1 MGMPSHLNHQRQKA
15 KLHGSQIDREGNQM
29 IALLEAEQF
38 ELPFMR
44 TTHPI
49 KTEGHDQ
56 NARILAHLQ
65 AGRTIT
71 ALEALELFKC
81 FRLASRVCDLRKAG
95 HDVQKRTI
103 KTNSGKSVAQY
114 FLNN

>member
-1 MGMPSHLNHQRQKA
+1 
-15 KLHGSQIDREGNQM
+15 M
-29 IALLEAEQF
+29 IAMVESEQF

-44 TTHPI
+44 TTHPV

-65 AGRTIT
+65 SGRTLT
-71 ALEALELFKC
+71 ALEALDWFKC

-95 HDVQKRTI
+95 YLVEKRTI
-103 KTNSGKSVAQY
+103 KTNSGKNIAQY
-114 FLNN
+114 YLSC

>member
-1 MGMPSHLNHQRQKA
+1 MGMPSFLNRERKKQ
-15 KLHGSQIDREGNQM
+15 KLHGSEVNWEGNQM
-29 IALLEAEQF
+29 IAILEAEQF

-44 TTHPI
+44 TSHPV

-71 ALEALELFKC
+71 ALEALEWFKC

-103 KTNSGKSVAQY
+103 KTNSGKIVAEY
-114 FLNN
+114 YL

>member
-1 MGMPSHLNHQRQKA
+1 MLRKEKEVVVLQEK
-15 KLHGSQIDREGNQM
+15 GSRKM
-29 IALLEAEQF
+29 IALLESEQF

-44 TTHPI
+44 TTHPV

-71 ALEALELFKC
+71 AL
-81 FRLASRVCDLRKAG
+81 
-95 HDVQKRTI
+95 
-103 KTNSGKSVAQY
+103 
-114 FLNN
+114 

>member
-1 MGMPSHLNHQRQKA
+1 MGVSPLLNRERKKQ
-15 KLHGSQIDREGNQM
+15 KLHGSEVKWEGNQM
-29 IALLEAEQF
+29 IAMLEAEQF

-44 TTHPI
+44 TTHPV

-65 AGRTIT
+65 SGRTLT
-71 ALEALELFKC
+71 ALEALEWFKC

-95 HDVQKRTI
+95 YDVQKRTI
-103 KTNSGKSVAQY
+103 KTNSGKSVAEY
-114 FLNN
+114 YL

>member
-1 MGMPSHLNHQRQKA
+1 MPSFLNRERKKQ
-15 KLHGSQIDREGNQM
+15 KLHGSEVNWEGNQM
-29 IALLEAEQF
+29 IAILEAEQF

-44 TTHPI
+44 TTHPV

-71 ALEALELFKC
+71 ALEALEWFKC

-103 KTNSGKSVAQY
+103 KTNSGKSVAEY
-114 FLNN
+114 YL

>member
-1 MGMPSHLNHQRQKA
+1 
-15 KLHGSQIDREGNQM
+15 M
-29 IALLEAEQF
+29 IAMVEAEQF

-44 TTHPI
+44 TTHPV

-65 AGRTIT
+65 SGRTLT
-71 ALEALELFKC
+71 ALEALDWFKC

-95 HDVQKRTI
+95 YMVEKRTV
-103 KTNSGKSVAQY
+103 KTISGKNIAQY
-114 FLNN
+114 YLSC